1 VDALRHYNFMLFKQ
15 FAKLGRWCKIGVMK
29 PRNTTATDPRL
40 KKGHAHKSKNDYDR
54 KKEKKVATH
63 ELEKERK
70 R

>member
-1 VDALRHYNFMLFKQ
+1 
-15 FAKLGRWCKIGVMK
+15 MK
-29 PRNTTATDPRL
+29 PRNTIATDPRL

-54 KKEKKVATH
+54 KREKKVAKH